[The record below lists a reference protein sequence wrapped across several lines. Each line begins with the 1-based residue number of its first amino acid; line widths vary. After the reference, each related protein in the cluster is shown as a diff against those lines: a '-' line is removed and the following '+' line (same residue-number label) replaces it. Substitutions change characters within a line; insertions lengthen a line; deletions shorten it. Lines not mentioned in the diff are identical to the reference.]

1 MFAACRSPTSL
12 SMRHKAT
19 TSSEHGQK
27 REEEEEETERI
38 FEKTGISLTKWS
50 KLLDFFECSVL

>member
-1 MFAACRSPTSL
+1 MFAACQSPTSL

-19 TSSEHGQK
+19 MSSEHGQK

-38 FEKTGISLTKWS
+38 FEKTGISLTK
-50 KLLDFFECSVL
+50 

>member
-1 MFAACRSPTSL
+1 MFVACQSPTSL

-19 TSSEHGQK
+19 TSSEHGHK

-38 FEKTGISLTKWS
+38 FEKTKWS
-50 KLLDFFECSVL
+50 RLLDFFECSVL